1 MKNTMGVQSVFIICD
16 VILIIILSL
25 LFYLTRPV
33 QTTSVVYIPKG
44 SISQIITYLGERKFN
59 VSPAVDKYV
68 LALMGH
74 PQSGWIDMGHTQL
87 HRGDFLYK
95 ITTAKAAMSEVT
107 LIPGET
113 TEVFFTQLAQQFG
126 LSVEKLQQSY
136 RDYTSYPEGLLF
148 PETYKV
154 PMGIGE
160 RHLMHYLISLSQRAH
175 QELAE
180 KIFGEFNERK
190 WYRYLVIASII
201 QKEAAN
207 QEEMPLV
214 SSVIYNRLKRGM
226 KLQMDGTLN
235 YGKFS
240 HVKVTPERIQNDT
253 SKYNTYKHQGLPPT
267 PIATMSTDAI
277 RAAIFPQKTHYLYFM
292 KSKKGTHV
300 FTKSY
305 EEHMKVIRSV
315 QR

>member
-1 MKNTMGVQSVFIICD
+1 MGF
-16 VILIIILSL
+16 
-25 LFYLTRPV
+25 
-33 QTTSVVYIPKG
+33 
-44 SISQIITYLGERKFN
+44 
-59 VSPAVDKYV
+59 
-68 LALMGH
+68 

-113 TEVFFTQLAQQFG
+113 TDVFLAQLAKQYD
-126 LSVEKLQQSY
+126 LSYSKLKKSY
-136 RDYTSYPEGLLF
+136 HQYTSYPEGLLF

-160 RHLMHYLISLSQRAH
+160 RHLMHYLISLSQKEH
-175 QELAE
+175 KDLAE

-207 QEEMPLV
+207 AEEMPLV
-214 SSVIYNRLKRGM
+214 SSVIYNRLKKGM

-235 YGKFS
+235 YGKYS
-240 HVKVTPERIQNDT
+240 HVRVTPNRIKNDT
-253 SKYNTYKHQGLPPT
+253 SRYNTYKYRGLPPT
-267 PIATMSTDAI
+267 PVATISSEAI
-277 RAAIFPQKTHYLYFM
+277 RAAIFPKKTSYLYFM
-292 KSKKGTHV
+292 KSKKGGHI
-300 FTKSY
+300 FSKSY
-305 EEHMKVIRSV
+305 KEHLKAIRSV
-315 QR
+315 KR

>member
-1 MKNTMGVQSVFIICD
+1 MKNTMGVQSVFIMCD
-16 VILIIILSL
+16 VVLIIILSL

-33 QTTSVVYIPKG
+33 ATTSVVYIPKG
-44 SISQIITYLGERKFN
+44 SIGQIIAYLGERKFN
-59 VSPAVDKYV
+59 VSPLVDKYL
-68 LALMGH
+68 LALMGY
-74 PQSGWIDMGHTQL
+74 PQSGWIDMGGTIL

-95 ITTAKAAMSEVT
+95 ITTAKAAMTEVT

-113 TEVFFTQLAQQFG
+113 TDVFLDQLAERYD
-126 LSVEKLQQSY
+126 LSKTKLEASY
-136 RDYTSYPEGLLF
+136 RQYTAYPEGLLF

-160 RHLMHYLISLSQRAH
+160 RHLMHYLVSLSQKAH
-175 QELAE
+175 HDLAQ

-207 QEEMPLV
+207 VEEMPLV

-235 YGKFS
+235 YGKYS
-240 HVKVTPERIQNDT
+240 HVKVTAKRIKEET
-253 SKYNTYKHQGLPPT
+253 SRYNTYMYGGLPPT
-267 PIATMSTDAI
+267 PVATVSSEAI
-277 RAAIFPQKTHYLYFM
+277 RAAIFPKETTYLYFM
-292 KSKKGTHV
+292 KNKKGTHV
-300 FTKSY
+300 FSKSY
-305 EEHMKVIRSV
+305 EEHLKVIRSM
-315 QR
+315 QH